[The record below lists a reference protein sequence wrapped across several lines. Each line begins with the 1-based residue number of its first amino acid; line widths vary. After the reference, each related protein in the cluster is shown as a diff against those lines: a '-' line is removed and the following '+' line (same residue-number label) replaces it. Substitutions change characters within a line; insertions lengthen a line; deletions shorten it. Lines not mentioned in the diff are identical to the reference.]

1 MTQYQTQ
8 LKEQFMRIAVASGKG
23 GTGKTFLSVNLAKY
37 LSQFRPIVL
46 ADLDV
51 EEPNSGLFLKGELIA
66 QEDRARMIPQWIPE
80 PCTLCRECQYN
91 CNFNAIIQAKN
102 QIMIFP
108 QLCHSCYACADLCPE
123 NALRMVPQ
131 KMGVL
136 SRYRI
141 DNLCFIEARL
151 NIGEEMATPMIAQA
165 IDYLDKNFSPD
176 ILQILDS
183 PPGTSCPVI
192 EAVKKADFVILIT
205 EPTPFGLHDLTLAVD
220 TMKKLHKDFAV
231 VINRYNLGNKDVE
244 DYCAEDNI
252 PIITRIAN
260 DRRIAELYSAGQL
273 VYDKVDHFSKALG
286 DIIDFL
292 SLKTT
297 VK

>member
-1 MTQYQTQ
+1 MT
-8 LKEQFMRIAVASGKG
+8 IAIASGKG

-37 LSQFRPIVL
+37 LSQFRPVVL

-66 QEDRARMIPQWIPE
+66 QEDKVRMIPHWLPE

-123 NALRMVPQ
+123 NALVMKPQ

-141 DNLCFIEARL
+141 NNLCFIEARL
-151 NIGEEMATPMIAQA
+151 NVGEEMATPMIAQT
-165 IDYLDKNFSPD
+165 IDYLEENFD
-176 ILQILDS
+176 NKQLIILDS

-192 EAVKKADFVILIT
+192 ETVKKADFVILVT
-205 EPTPFGLHDLTLAVD
+205 EPTPFGFHDLTLAIE
-220 TMKKLHKDFAV
+220 TMHRLGKDFGV
-231 VINRYNLGNKDVE
+231 VINRYNIGTQDVE
-244 DYCAEDNI
+244 NYCAEQNI

-260 DRRIAELYSAGQL
+260 DRKIAELYSAGQL
-273 VYDKVDHFSKALG
+273 VYDKVGHFAKALE
-286 DIIDFL
+286 DIVDFL
-292 SLKTT
+292 SLKTHAE
-297 VK
+297 